1 MHRRIVAI
9 ALGTFAVCGCG
20 SPTQTESQTSSATPP
35 VAGSAADPDG
45 RRRTPPA
52 GDADAG
58 TAPVA
63 TGFGDPLQGLT
74 AAERASFDDGK
85 VHFATAEELEEGL
98 GPVLNEASCVA
109 CHAGPAVG
117 GSNGRLETR
126 FGRRGADG
134 GFDPLAAEGGSL
146 LQDHGIGAVDGFT
159 FGPEVVPADANVV
172 AQRRTTP
179 LFGLGLVDATPDDTI
194 RAIAAKQARTSP
206 ETAAS
211 TIRTPTSCSM
221 TWEVSATAS
230 SRAPRT
236 RSRCGRRRSGDCGSR
251 PTCCTTAARKR
262 RWKRSSRTTLKVAA
276 RTIASRRSMPG
287 IGRRCSPFSILSR
300 HRLETTEHE
309 CFTCAS

>member
-109 CHAGPAVG
+109 CHAGQRHAEIATVINRIVMEASVS
-117 GSNGRLETR
+117 GSADPVWNNRLLSSLPTPKAPVTPKTR
-126 FGRRGADG
+126 
-134 GFDPLAAEGGSL
+134 PM
-146 LQDHGIGAVDGFT
+146 
-159 FGPEVVPADANVV
+159 
-172 AQRRTTP
+172 
-179 LFGLGLVDATPDDTI
+179 
-194 RAIAAKQARTSP
+194 
-206 ETAAS
+206 AS
-211 TIRTPTSCSM
+211 
-221 TWEVSATAS
+221 
-230 SRAPRT
+230 
-236 RSRCGRRRSGDCGSR
+236 
-251 PTCCTTAARKR
+251 
-262 RWKRSSRTTLKVAA
+262 
-276 RTIASRRSMPG
+276 
-287 IGRRCSPFSILSR
+287 
-300 HRLETTEHE
+300 
-309 CFTCAS
+309 